1 MPPHEIVE
9 KEKKLPQSAFGY
21 RSINF
26 MHLTDFN
33 ISQMLLE
40 LYLMGI
46 YNCVSTILTFCTKC
60 NETNWTNWGK
70 VESEKSSGYQNSKD
84 WSKILFK
91 TGGKLDVLQGNILIY
106 T

>member
-1 MPPHEIVE
+1 
-9 KEKKLPQSAFGY
+9 
-21 RSINF
+21 

-84 WSKILFK
+84 WSKIKLLFK
-91 TGGKLDVLQGNILIY
+91 TEGKLDVFQGNILEY
-106 T
+106 M